1 MKARPN
7 KLDAH
12 AAFLDELDAGHATLA
27 AMQAQLKERGC
38 AASLPALSRFLSSR
52 REAAMRER
60 ILSQITSGRQHC
72 DAVEQQLDRNP
83 APELKTLMELHRVLI
98 LQLSTQAGT
107 DPELLEMVTSAMK
120 PVMEFAKLGIKQQE
134 LALDQKRFQ
143 RECGELF
150 LKWAEDQ
157 RAREIAASPAT
168 NAAKIEQL
176 GALMFGEDWKP

>member
-27 AMQAQLKERGC
+27 TMQAKLKERGC
-38 AASLPALSRFLSSR
+38 DASLPGLSRFLSSR

-60 ILSQITSGRQHC
+60 ILGQITSGRQHC
-72 DAVEQQLDRNP
+72 DAVEKQLDRNP

-107 DPELLEMVTSAMK
+107 DPELLEMVSSAMK
-120 PVMEFAKLGIKQQE
+120 PVMEFAKLGIKERE
-134 LALDQKRFQ
+134 LALDQQRFDLFKRKADAYDRAQ
-143 RECGELF
+143 AALTEAKNSGGITPETLRKIEGELK
-150 LKWAEDQ
+150 L
-157 RAREIAASPAT
+157 
-168 NAAKIEQL
+168 L
-176 GALMFGEDWKP
+176 